1 MNKAEKV
8 ICLILGAVLAWYIF
22 SETGKAKT
30 AAGQD
35 AAVAAT
41 NQVSEVAAKNAAV
54 ASVRQEVTPPP
65 EKEKASLKQQIA
77 EAEAQLEAAKA
88 VKPKSRVLWLLGISL
103 GSTAAAA
110 AVTIVVVRLLAKRKK
125 RRAGRR

>member
-35 AAVAAT
+35 VPAQDPERAEDISADDPA
-41 NQVSEVAAKNAAV
+41 VSEDTAK
-54 ASVRQEVTPPP
+54 SV
-65 EKEKASLKQQIA
+65 
-77 EAEAQLEAAKA
+77 
-88 VKPKSRVLWLLGISL
+88 
-103 GSTAAAA
+103 
-110 AVTIVVVRLLAKRKK
+110 
-125 RRAGRR
+125 